1 MESTAIKRGQHE
13 SVESRTD
20 GRLDFSVIADV
31 DSSVVGRLYQRAPL
45 RALFPRPER
54 GEPFTA
60 VLVNSSGGIIGG
72 DQLEVTLEATDGASL
87 LVTGQAAEKVY
98 RSTGRI
104 AEATTTLIAGPDS
117 LFEFL
122 PQGTIVYDG
131 ARFRRVTTIK
141 ASPGSRVMAGEVL
154 SLGRVERGERFTTGL
169 LHDEWRVHAGDRL
182 IWGDAL
188 HLSNNDPADGDGP
201 DGNVTGITTAL
212 NSRAGF
218 AGSPAYAT
226 FLYVASDAKEQLELA
241 RRLLAD
247 TPDTV
252 RAGVTSF
259 DGLIVARW
267 LGANPAEVRGAFG
280 RFWARFRA
288 DVIGGTER
296 LPTIWNI

>member
-1 MESTAIKRGQHE
+1 VELTAIKAGPHKTG
-13 SVESRTD
+13 ESRTD
-20 GRLDFSVIADV
+20 GRLNFSVFV
-31 DSSVVGRLYQRAPL
+31 DGDYSVVGRLYQKAPL

-54 GEPFTA
+54 GEPFTT

-72 DQLEVTLEATDGASL
+72 DRLEVRVEACDGASL

-98 RSTGRI
+98 RSSGRI

-117 LFEFL
+117 LIEFL

-131 ARFRRVTTIK
+131 ARFRRVTTIY

-154 SLGRVERGERFTTGL
+154 SLGRVERGERFTNGL
-169 LHDEWRVHAGDRL
+169 LHDEWRVRADDRL
-182 IWGDAL
+182 IWADAL
-188 HLSNNDPADGDGP
+188 HLSDADGP
-201 DGNVTGITTAL
+201 DNDVTGIATAL

-226 FLYVASDAKEQLELA
+226 FLYVAADAKEQLELT
-241 RRLLAD
+241 RRLLGD

-267 LGANPAEVRGAFG
+267 LGANPADVRGAFG

-288 DVIGGTER
+288 DVIGAAER

>member
-1 MESTAIKRGQHE
+1 VESTAVNTGRLE
-13 SVESRTD
+13 AVASRTD
-20 GRLDFSVIADV
+20 GRLDFSVIADG
-31 DSSVVGRLYQRAPL
+31 DRSVVGRLYQQAPL
-45 RALFPRPER
+45 RALFPRPEQ
-54 GEPFTA
+54 GEALTA

-72 DQLEVTLEATDGASL
+72 DRLEVTLEATEGSSL

-98 RSTGRI
+98 RSSGPV

-117 LFEFL
+117 LIEFL
-122 PQGTIVYDG
+122 PQGTIIYDG

-169 LHDEWRVHAGDRL
+169 LHDEWRVRTDDRL
-182 IWGDAL
+182 IWADAL
-188 HLSNNDPADGDGP
+188 HLSDADEA
-201 DGNVTGITTAL
+201 GITTAL
-212 NSRAGF
+212 NSAAGF

-226 FLYVASDAKEQLELA
+226 FLYVAPDVKEQLKLT
-241 RRLLAD
+241 RQLLGE
-247 TPDTV
+247 TPESV

-259 DGLIVARW
+259 DGLLVARW

-280 RFWARFRA
+280 WFWARFRA
-288 DVIGGTER
+288 GAIGKAER